1 MSYGFSSVVPVRSN
15 TYSFAHVLGEEP
27 STYLVLTGSDASL
40 SVTNNVLIFNNFLY
54 NTNQSQNGSYNTSTG
69 KFTASVGGRF
79 GLGYCIAH
87 NSGGGGGSGN
97 INIRLNNNIWVIQRL
112 SGGSGSFTNSF
123 VFFLKGGE
131 SADIYISGSETFNMT
146 ISTLYFYDL

>member
-27 STYLVLTGSDASL
+27 STYIVLTGSNPSL
-40 SVTNNVLIFNNFLY
+40 NVTNNVLIFDNLLY
-54 NTNQSQNGSYNTSTG
+54 GTNQAQNGSYDVTTG

-79 GLGYCIAH
+79 GLGYTIDH
-87 NSGGGGGSGN
+87 PNGPSSGT
-97 INIRLNNNIWVIQRL
+97 INIRINNTVWVIQSLRF
-112 SGGSGSFTNSF
+112 GHGTYTNSF

-131 SADIYISGSETFNMT
+131 SADIFISGSETFDMT

>member
-27 STYLVLTGSDASL
+27 STYLVLTGSNASL
-40 SVTNNVLIFNNFLY
+40 SVINNVLIFNNFLY

-79 GLGYCIAH
+79 GLGYTIH
-87 NSGGGGGSGN
+87 HDGGPSAGN
-97 INIRLNNNIWVIQRL
+97 INIRVNNNIWVIQSLRF
-112 SGGSGSFTNSF
+112 GHGSYTNSF

-131 SADIYISGSETFNMT
+131 SADIYISGSETFDMT

>member
-27 STYLVLTGSDASL
+27 STYLVLTGSNASL

-54 NTNQSQNGSYNTSTG
+54 NTNQTQNGSYNTSTG
-69 KFTASVGGRF
+69 KFTAAVGGRF
-79 GLGYCIAH
+79 GLGYTINH
-87 NSGGGGGSGN
+87 NTGPSSGN
-97 INIRLNNNIWVIQRL
+97 INIRVNNNVYVLQPL
-112 SGGSGSFTNSF
+112 SFGHGSYTNSF

-131 SADIYISGSETFNMT
+131 SADIFIGGSETFNMT

>member
-27 STYLVLTGSDASL
+27 STYIVLSGSNPSL
-40 SVTNNVLIFNNFLY
+40 SVTNNVLIFDSLLY
-54 NTNQSQNGSYNTSTG
+54 GTNQAQNGSYDVTTG

-79 GLGYCIAH
+79 GLGYTINH
-87 NSGGGGGSGN
+87 PTGPSNGN
-97 INIRLNNNIWVIQRL
+97 IRIRINNVAWVIQPLRF
-112 SGGSGSFTNSF
+112 GHGSYTNSF

-131 SADIYISGSETFNMT
+131 SADIFIAGTENFDMT